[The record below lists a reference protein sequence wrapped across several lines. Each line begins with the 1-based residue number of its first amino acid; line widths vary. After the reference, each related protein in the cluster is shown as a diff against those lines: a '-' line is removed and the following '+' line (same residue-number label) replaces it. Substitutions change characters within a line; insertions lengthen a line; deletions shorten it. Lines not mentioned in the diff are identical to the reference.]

1 MAHWTRNAT
10 GEAGHPEYG
19 LALTDL
25 VGLSVLA
32 AVFLAIGVPRLP
44 LPAVLLVAIRLS
56 IAITL
61 VMRRR
66 VGA

>member
-1 MAHWTRNAT
+1 MY
-10 GEAGHPEYG
+10 PECDRG
-19 LALTDL
+19 GGTSGIWVGVL

-44 LPAVLLVAIRLS
+44 LPAVLLVAIALS

-66 VGA
+66 IGA